1 MSSKTLSNKSLSNK
15 SLTNKCTKSLTKTK
29 KKEKK
34 GYIGISGNE
43 DLFEHLKE
51 SFKKIIATLSTE
63 DVKHSKI
70 TSYDMDKLLNS
81 R

>member
-1 MSSKTLSNKSLSNK
+1 M
-15 SLTNKCTKSLTKTK
+15 TKTK

-43 DLFEHLKE
+43 ELVEHLKE

-63 DVKHSKI
+63 DVENSKI
-70 TSYDMDKLLNS
+70 TSYDIDGLLNS